1 MALTPN
7 KIEKTRAQI
16 AKRRK
21 SLSGK
26 LSLSSFNSNAILN
39 SVPGNLK
46 VQGQQKLSSLFLDQG
61 NKLLSKIVPSLDD
74 IITKF
79 GITDLENQING
90 EGVDLESLKSEYCPT
105 KPELDKLILQRNN
118 LVDYLNGVGT
128 TLDRL
133 STTVN
138 FGAGI
143 ASLLQGVISGLRQG
157 KTLAQIALSFIPVAP
172 GAATSAIDVAGDK
185 ADDLTF
191 KKDGTPRIPPLT
203 IIASAVSPSI
213 SAVQSIVLKVVT
225 LLEQVDLLITLCDP
239 NSSLTNT
246 SKSIQDTA
254 NNELIAENSVNETTY
269 KGFILEIE
277 TKAYTDTVNQ
287 SRAVA
292 KNKSNII
299 LLTTEYSFASDP
311 NVLIEE
317 IKFIIDRDD
326 LKAY

>member
-79 GITDLENQING
+79 GITDLENQINE
-90 EGVDLESLKSEYCPT
+90 EGIDLESLKSEYCPT

-254 NNELIAENSVNETTY
+254 NNELIAENSANETTY

-277 TKAYTDTVNQ
+277 TKVYTDTVNQ

-299 LLTTEYSFASDP
+299 LLTTEYSFASDS

>member
-21 SLSGK
+21 SLNGK
-26 LSLSSFNSNAILN
+26 LNLSSFNSDAILN
-39 SVPGNLK
+39 ATPNNLK

-61 NKLLSKIVPSLDD
+61 NKLLSKITPTLDD
-74 IITKF
+74 IISKF
-79 GITDLENQING
+79 GITDLKNQINS
-90 EGVDLESLKSEYCPT
+90 EGIDIEELKQQYCPT

-118 LVDYLNGVGT
+118 LVDYLNGIGI

-143 ASLLQGVISGLRQG
+143 ATLLQGIINGLRQG
-157 KTLAQIALSFIPVAP
+157 KSLSQIALSFLPLAP
-172 GAATSAIDVAGDK
+172 GAATSAVDIAGDK
-185 ADDLTF
+185 ADTLTF

-203 IIASAVSPSI
+203 IIASAVSPAI

-225 LLEQVDLLITLCDP
+225 LLEQVDLLIILCDP
-239 NSSLTNT
+239 NSSLTQP

-254 NNELIAENSVNETTY
+254 NNELIAENSTNDTTY

-277 TKAYTDTVNQ
+277 TQVYTDTVNQ
-287 SRAVA
+287 NRAVA

-299 LLTTEYSFASDP
+299 LLTTEYSFASNP
-311 NVLIEE
+311 NILIEE

>member
-26 LSLSSFNSNAILN
+26 LSLSSVNSNAILN

-79 GITDLENQING
+79 GITDLENQLNG
-90 EGVDLESLKSEYCPT
+90 KGIDLESLKSEYCPT

-143 ASLLQGVISGLRQG
+143 ANLLQGIINGLARG
-157 KTLAQIALSFIPVAP
+157 KTLAQIAMSFIPFSLP
-172 GAATSAIDVAGDK
+172 GAVPAAIDTLGDIK
-185 ADDLTF
+185 NKTTF
-191 KKDGTPRIPPLT
+191 KEDGTPRLPPLT
-203 IIASAVSPSI
+203 ITASAVSPSI

-225 LLEQVDLLITLCDP
+225 LLEQVDLLITL
-239 NSSLTNT
+239 L
-246 SKSIQDTA
+246 
-254 NNELIAENSVNETTY
+254 
-269 KGFILEIE
+269 
-277 TKAYTDTVNQ
+277 
-287 SRAVA
+287 
-292 KNKSNII
+292 
-299 LLTTEYSFASDP
+299 
-311 NVLIEE
+311 
-317 IKFIIDRDD
+317 
-326 LKAY
+326 